1 MKKNLSEV
9 WNSLCLKMFRENTMI
24 FKSFISEYS
33 CQLVIVAFIFSHLYF
48 YFYPLFQIQ
57 LVYMLIVVEMT
68 SPSKKIKE
76 TLCMKETEE
85 LKVALQSIPLMVII
99 FGDLVALETS
109 WMTMISKI
117 HVTLYIW
124 HLQICLIYT
133 RQHVYPQFQSH
144 ISITA

>member
-1 MKKNLSEV
+1 
-9 WNSLCLKMFRENTMI
+9 MI

-85 LKVALQSIPLMVII
+85 LKVVLQSI
-99 FGDLVALETS
+99 S
-109 WMTMISKI
+109 
-117 HVTLYIW
+117 
-124 HLQICLIYT
+124 
-133 RQHVYPQFQSH
+133 
-144 ISITA
+144 